1 MIKNNIK
8 IYYKCEDIS
17 SIKLKP
23 GSVLENISPTEWEES
38 NRYVA
43 RTLKGIIVQ
52 NVIIKCYCSTSGK
65 KFIATLPEIQIY
77 SKYILDFDKNLVIY
91 AGKIKYVIS
100 KTNLYKRL

>member
-23 GSVLENISPTEWEES
+23 GSVLENISPTEWEKS
-38 NRYVA
+38 NRYAV
-43 RTLKGIIVQ
+43 RTLKGIIVW
-52 NVIIKCYCSTSGK
+52 NVIIKCCYSTSGK
-65 KFIATLPEIQIY
+65 KFIATLPEIQVY

-91 AGKIKYVIS
+91 AGKIKYIVS